1 MKTTNLKQTNVA
13 KQRKFLQWR
22 RRWHDPREARPE
34 GSRFRRT
41 RWIAQPVHVPVSLRR
56 LALVERAAAARRS
69 GDPMLVLNMSI
80 FNSGSSWNRIF
91 NPIPQRE
98 NVWN

>member
-1 MKTTNLKQTNVA
+1 MKTTNLKQTSVA
-13 KQRKFLQWR
+13 KPRKWFQRR

-34 GSRFRRT
+34 GSQFGGT
-41 RWIAQPVHVPVSLRR
+41 GWIAQPVHVPVSLGR
-56 LALVERAAAARRS
+56 LASVERAAAARRS

-80 FNSGSSWNRIF
+80 FNFDGGWNRVF

-98 NVWN
+98 NVWG